1 MRRSG
6 SWADALPHM
15 ALVAVFI
22 LWGYNNVPM
31 KIGGIEWNPVLFNA
45 LRYAGIAPVVWV
57 YTYWYY
63 RRHRLA
69 WSFEAGDLLP
79 IAGYALLSSA
89 GMEVVLSYA
98 LPYSTAANAAILGRG
113 MIPVWVGIVALS
125 LHEMS
130 PSARTFLGI
139 PLAFAGTLLIVAG
152 NPVGFG
158 PDTWR
163 GDVLL
168 LLRSVFGAV
177 YMIGMRGLLK
187 KYPVPLLL
195 AIEISISGAL
205 LLPFGLLTT
214 PPGALAAVTVD
225 GWLSLAYASIVALFL
240 GFLLHNWGLSQL
252 GPFKASVYGY
262 LMPLTAAIGGY
273 ITFGEELRWYQL
285 AGGAAVLFAMYLV
298 QSDRMKEA
306 KPG

>member
-1 MRRSG
+1 MRRSW
-6 SWADALPHM
+6 SWTVALPHL
-15 ALVAVFI
+15 ALISVFV

-45 LRYAGIAPVVWV
+45 FRYAGIAPVVWA

-63 RRHRLA
+63 RRHRLE
-69 WSFEAGDLLP
+69 WSFDSRDWLP

-125 LHEMS
+125 LREMS
-130 PSARTFLGI
+130 PSARTMAGI
-139 PLAFAGTLLIVAG
+139 PLAFGGTLLIVAG
-152 NPVGFG
+152 NPIGIG

-177 YMIGMRGLLK
+177 YMIGMRGLLR

-195 AIEISISGAL
+195 AIEISISGAV
-205 LLPFGLLTT
+205 LLPFGLLTA
-214 PPGALAAVTVD
+214 PSGALAAVTAD
-225 GWLSLAYASIVALFL
+225 GWFSLAYASIVALFI
-240 GFLLHNWGLSQL
+240 GFLLHNWGLSRL

-262 LMPLTAAIGGY
+262 LMPLSAALAGY
-273 ITFGEELRWYQL
+273 VTFGEQLRWYQL
-285 AGGAAVLFAMYLV
+285 AGGAAVLIAMYLI